1 MKQIEKNVIVVIST
15 YNGEKNITRQL
26 ESILQQTGVNVSVY
40 IRDDSSTDKT
50 VEVVKAF
57 IFKNGYH
64 NVKIEVGKNM
74 GYAKSFWTALKNC
87 GDADYYAFSD
97 QDDVWEKD
105 KLLKCIAPME
115 KDKEVGSKLS
125 YCKMNRCSP
134 DLQRLSEQVNVLPPK
149 RLSKKLVL
157 TQTYNYGA
165 ATVINKEARNL
176 VCRCWPEIDNL
187 PHDLWVGLIC
197 YWFGKIYYVDEE
209 LYYWIRYQ
217 TSVTGAGTKWSGMR
231 YRVKESLQGK
241 SYPNVSQYLLSEY
254 EDLLTKKD
262 RVFLEM
268 LSSYKRN
275 IITRLKLFFD
285 KDFRRDTLKG
295 TAILKTGVLL
305 GWL

>member
-97 QDDVWEKD
+97 QDDVWKKD

-209 LYYWIRYQ
+209 LY
-217 TSVTGAGTKWSGMR
+217 
-231 YRVKESLQGK
+231 
-241 SYPNVSQYLLSEY
+241 
-254 EDLLTKKD
+254 
-262 RVFLEM
+262 
-268 LSSYKRN
+268 
-275 IITRLKLFFD
+275 
-285 KDFRRDTLKG
+285 
-295 TAILKTGVLL
+295 
-305 GWL
+305 

>member
-26 ESILQQTGVNVSVY
+26 ESILQQTGVNV
-40 IRDDSSTDKT
+40 
-50 VEVVKAF
+50 
-57 IFKNGYH
+57 
-64 NVKIEVGKNM
+64 
-74 GYAKSFWTALKNC
+74 
-87 GDADYYAFSD
+87 
-97 QDDVWEKD
+97 
-105 KLLKCIAPME
+105 
-115 KDKEVGSKLS
+115 
-125 YCKMNRCSP
+125 
-134 DLQRLSEQVNVLPPK
+134 
-149 RLSKKLVL
+149 
-157 TQTYNYGA
+157 
-165 ATVINKEARNL
+165 RNL

-275 IITRLKLFFD
+275 IITRLKLIFD

>member
-1 MKQIEKNVIVVIST
+1 MVKSQIHWSPSYFQELLIIPAAELYSAFTNVIFFF
-15 YNGEKNITRQL
+15 L
-26 ESILQQTGVNVSVY
+26 
-40 IRDDSSTDKT
+40 
-50 VEVVKAF
+50 
-57 IFKNGYH
+57 
-64 NVKIEVGKNM
+64 
-74 GYAKSFWTALKNC
+74 
-87 GDADYYAFSD
+87 
-97 QDDVWEKD
+97 
-105 KLLKCIAPME
+105 
-115 KDKEVGSKLS
+115 
-125 YCKMNRCSP
+125 
-134 DLQRLSEQVNVLPPK
+134 
-149 RLSKKLVL
+149 
-157 TQTYNYGA
+157 
-165 ATVINKEARNL
+165 
-176 VCRCWPEIDNL
+176 CWPEIDNL

-275 IITRLKLFFD
+275 IITRLKLIFD

-295 TAILKTGVLL
+295 TAIFKTGVLL